1 VSSPWLPCGRRSA
14 ERAVRFVA
22 ALGSVALLVAL
33 GLGAAFVC
41 SPSGAGL
48 GRLPSAPVAR
58 SEPRGDGLHASVL
71 FVGDVH
77 FGESYFPLYG
87 PIDFLAQHGYAYPW
101 QQLRPLLDAADLVV
115 ANLETPLT
123 GLRASP
129 LEGRKDYLHWGDPV
143 RTVEALG
150 AAHVGVVSL
159 GNNHAMDFLEPGL
172 RDTLQAL
179 AAGGIA
185 AVGAGPSLERAA
197 EIYRH
202 DLRVGRHVLRL
213 GVLAL
218 LERTWEDFDL
228 GAFAG
233 GGLGGAY
240 APSAATV
247 RAELRAVRQAEPR
260 LWLVAFPHWGD
271 NYAWR
276 THAQTALAHALLEA
290 GASLVVG
297 HGAHVLQ
304 EIEPVGDR
312 WVLYGLG
319 NFAFLSPGRF
329 AQQGVHPY
337 GMAARIELT
346 DQADGVGMVAKLYFI
361 HSDNRLTGFQ
371 PRLLDG
377 AELDRAVELVLRGGT
392 LDPESRQRL
401 QAAATVERDEIGGHL
416 RIDLGSHEAELVA
429 PPARE

>member
-1 VSSPWLPCGRRSA
+1 MSSAWPPRGHRLA
-14 ERAVRFVA
+14 VQAVRFVV
-22 ALGSVALLVAL
+22 ALGCVALWVAL

-41 SPSGAGL
+41 SPSGAEL
-48 GRLPSAPVAR
+48 GRLPSGPVPR
-58 SEPRGDGLHASVL
+58 TEPRGDGLRASVL

-87 PIDFLAQHGYAYPW
+87 PVDFLEQHGYAYPW
-101 QQLRPLLDAADLVV
+101 QQLRTLLGAADLVV
-115 ANLETPLT
+115 CNLETPLT
-123 GLRASP
+123 GLRRSP
-129 LEGRKDYLHWGDPV
+129 LEGRKDYLHWGDPT
-143 RTVEALG
+143 RTVEALA

-159 GNNHAMDFLEPGL
+159 GNNHVMDFLEPGL

-179 AAGGIA
+179 ARGGIA
-185 AVGAGPSLERAA
+185 AVGAGATLARAA

-213 GVLAL
+213 GVLAM

-240 APSAATV
+240 APTVATV

-276 THAQTALAHALLEA
+276 TPAQTAFGHALIEA

-329 AQQGVHPY
+329 AQQGSHPY
-337 GMAARIELT
+337 GLAARIEIT
-346 DQADGVGMVAKLYFI
+346 DQADGVGLVARLYFI
-361 HSDNRLTGFQ
+361 QSDNRLTGFQ

-377 AELDRAVELVLRGGT
+377 AELDQAVELVLHGGE
-392 LDPESRQRL
+392 LDAQSRQRL

-416 RIDLGSHEAELVA
+416 RIDLGSQEAELVA
-429 PPARE
+429 P